1 MADNKRARL
10 LYLMQ
15 ILQEE
20 TGEQHPL
27 TIPQMIA
34 RLQGFGIRAERR
46 CLRSDQRKRR
56 IGVYPRRR
64 HGNQPPQFEKTS
76 LTKVIGGCHH
86 GEEKQTPANQAVS
99 GGTDG

>member
-1 MADNKRARL
+1 LADNKRARL

-46 CLRSDQRKRR
+46 CLRSDQRKR
-56 IGVYPRRR
+56 
-64 HGNQPPQFEKTS
+64 
-76 LTKVIGGCHH
+76 
-86 GEEKQTPANQAVS
+86 
-99 GGTDG
+99 

>member
-1 MADNKRARL
+1 LADNKRARL

-27 TIPQMIA
+27 TIPQIIA

-46 CLRSDQRKRR
+46 CLCSVQRKR
-56 IGVYPRRR
+56 
-64 HGNQPPQFEKTS
+64 
-76 LTKVIGGCHH
+76 
-86 GEEKQTPANQAVS
+86 
-99 GGTDG
+99 